1 MTTPTK
7 TVGAARRLVRRPP
20 QERTAGRGR
29 AAPAGHAARH
39 GRLTPWLFLAVALL
53 SEGIFTVFPFLNTI
67 VLAFTDATRLKGG
80 AFVGLDNFSRM
91 IHDDRFWTALQ
102 NSALYMVIVVPCMV
116 FLPLLLAMLV
126 HTRLPGAGFFRTAY
140 YIPVVSSTVAVGIMW
155 SWMLDS
161 QGLVNQTLKALGVI
175 TEPVPFL
182 TERWLLMG
190 SAMFVTIW
198 TGLGWYMVIY
208 LAALTNV
215 SKDLYDAAAMDGAG
229 WWRRFVSVTIPG
241 VRNTMVLIAALSSVA
256 AFRVFTE
263 IYVLSGNTAGPGGS
277 AMTIIML
284 IQRVGTGLD
293 AEVGYASALSLVVFV
308 ITIGLMI
315 AVLRMQTRENEK

>member
-1 MTTPTK
+1 AGRP
-7 TVGAARRLVRRPP
+7 APARR
-20 QERTAGRGR
+20 
-29 AAPAGHAARH
+29 AARH
-39 GRLTPWLFLAVALL
+39 GKLTPWVFMAIALL

-67 VLAFTDATRLKGG
+67 VLAFTDATRLRGG
-80 AFVGLDNFSRM
+80 KFVGFDNFTRM
-91 IHDDRFWTALQ
+91 WDDERFWRALE
-102 NSALYMVIVVPCMV
+102 NSTLYMVVVVPCMV

-126 HTRLPGAGFFRTAY
+126 NTKLPGAGFFRTAFY
-140 YIPVVSSTVAVGIMW
+140 VPVVSSTVAVGIMW
-155 SWMLDS
+155 TWLLDP
-161 QGLVNQTLKALGVI
+161 QGLVNQTFKALGFI
-175 TEPVPFL
+175 SEPIPFL
-182 TERWLLMG
+182 TDRWLLMG

-229 WWRRFVSVTIPG
+229 WWRRFFSVTIPG

-263 IYVLSGNTAGPGGS
+263 IYVLSGNSAGPGGS
-277 AMTIIML
+277 ALTLVML

-293 AEVGYASALSLVVFV
+293 AEVGYASALSIVVFV

-315 AVLRMQTRENEK
+315 AVLRMQNRENEK

>member
-7 TVGAARRLVRRPP
+7 SAGVRSVVRRAP
-20 QERTAGRGR
+20 Q
-29 AAPAGHAARH
+29 APAGHAGPARRPPRQ
-39 GRLTPWLFLAVALL
+39 GKLTPWIFMAVALL

-67 VLAFTDATRLKGG
+67 VLAFTDATRLRGG
-80 AFVGLDNFSRM
+80 QFTGFDNFTRM
-91 IHDDRFWTALQ
+91 VHDDRFWTALE
-102 NSALYMVIVVPCMV
+102 NSALYMVVVVPCMV

-126 HTRLPGAGFFRTAY
+126 NTKLPGAGFFRTTY
-140 YIPVVSSTVAVGIMW
+140 YVPVVSSTVAVGIMW
-155 SWMLDS
+155 SWLLDS
-161 QGLVNQTLKALGVI
+161 QGLVNQTLEALGFI
-175 TEPVPFL
+175 SRPIPFL
-182 TERWLLMG
+182 TDHWLLMG
-190 SAMFVTIW
+190 SAMFVTVW

-215 SKDLYDAAAMDGAG
+215 SKDLYEAAALDGAG

-241 VRNTMVLIAALSSVA
+241 VRNTMVLVAALSSVA

-263 IYVLSGNTAGPGGS
+263 IYVLSGNSAGPGGS

-293 AEVGYASALSLVVFV
+293 ADVGYASALSIVVFV